1 LDKIAKLKQAPVQP
15 PPLESF
21 PKVGYC
27 QECGEPAYETP
38 SGTVCKNEHGGAE
51 VVDQPPK
58 KEEPKK
64 EEPKKEEPKKEEPK
78 KEEPKPAEAPSASK
92 TSKAI
97 DFSSI
102 DPEKEWECFGTI
114 DKNHPECKECPFATK
129 CEEKKNSKAKK

>member
-27 QECGEPAYETP
+27 QDCGEP
-38 SGTVCKNEHGGAE
+38 
-51 VVDQPPK
+51 
-58 KEEPKK
+58 
-64 EEPKKEEPKKEEPK
+64 
-78 KEEPKPAEAPSASK
+78 APSASK

-114 DKNHPECKECPFATK
+114 VKDHPECKECPFAVK

>member
-15 PPLESF
+15 PS
-21 PKVGYC
+21 V
-27 QECGEPAYETP
+27 
-38 SGTVCKNEHGGAE
+38 SVCKNEHGGAE
-51 VVDQPPK
+51 VVDQP
-58 KEEPKK
+58 
-64 EEPKKEEPKKEEPK
+64 PK